1 VALTIGNSSEKGAEI
16 VKEEIQKIIN
26 EVAILM
32 RRTNTFVEPEFSFC
46 D

>member
-1 VALTIGNSSEKGAEI
+1 MALTIGNSSDKGVEI
-16 VKEEIQKIIN
+16 VKEEIEKIIN

-32 RRTNTFVEPEFSFC
+32 RRTNTFVEPEFSFY